1 MKRTT
6 QRFRNVVLFAT
17 ASLLPVVLTHEAP
30 EALEAP
36 EAAAVYRLVPGWGTM
51 PEGAAWGQV
60 PGMAIDANGKIYA
73 FHRAEPPIVEIDPG
87 GRILK
92 RWGEGMFVWPHG
104 IRVDRDGFLWL
115 TDGRARDGKGQQVF
129 KMTPDGKVV
138 MTLGTKGVAGDG
150 PETFNGVCDVAIG
163 RNGDIFVADGHVNA
177 RVVKFSKDG
186 KFIKAWG
193 SKGTGHGQ
201 FDLPHAIVIDRR
213 GRVLVADRSNN
224 RIQIFDQDASAPID
238 HDRVR
243 QIELSVPRAFRAP
256 RLDELPVLRELDDAR
271 VDVAVGHEDVAVA
284 AEGDIAHAIECL
296 GPITRDAFGAE
307 RHHHVA
313 VGRHL
318 EDLLSLAVA
327 RAPVGHPEE
336 PVLIHADAVRPD
348 EHPVAPSL
356 ENRPRG
362 IDLDDG
368 RLSAMEGVD
377 LAVGVDRHPW
387 HLPPRRAFRHRAPA
401 GHETVGWLR
410 LERCNWRE
418 RDDGEKHEAT
428 QPGGKTLHAPHR
440 NRAEAASETATRH
453 GGRMMP
459 R

>member
-224 RIQIFDQDASAPID
+224 RIQIFDQDGAY
-238 HDRVR
+238 
-243 QIELSVPRAFRAP
+243 
-256 RLDELPVLRELDDAR
+256 LDEWTQFGTPSGMFIADDDTLYVVDYNVKKGIFVGSAKDGTVRFKLDDA
-271 VDVAVGHEDVAVA
+271 VAEGVAVDRDG
-284 AEGDIAHAIECL
+284 AIY
-296 GPITRDAFGAE
+296 
-307 RHHHVA
+307 
-313 VGRHL
+313 VG
-318 EDLLSLAVA
+318 
-327 RAPVGHPEE
+327 
-336 PVLIHADAVRPD
+336 
-348 EHPVAPSL
+348 
-356 ENRPRG
+356 
-362 IDLDDG
+362 
-368 RLSAMEGVD
+368 
-377 LAVGVDRHPW
+377 
-387 HLPPRRAFRHRAPA
+387 
-401 GHETVGWLR
+401 ETVPGTTLTG
-410 LERCNWRE
+410 LQ
-418 RDDGEKHEAT
+418 GGAT
-428 QPGGKTLHAPHR
+428 VRKLAR
-440 NRAEAASETATRH
+440 VK
-453 GGRMMP
+453 
-459 R
+459 